1 VHFDAFK
8 LLCFPDA
15 LLLGLVGL
23 AAGLLLLVALLV
35 CGALLLVPA
44 SGFLADALLLEVVFL
59 ALLALHEGFL
69 GLLEPQDILDELLL
83 DLVGNHQL
91 VVVLF
96 GLVLLG
102 LEVGDLVSDLGAL
115 VVNLLQLR
123 CVALLRVVDVLV
135 LLLHFL
141 DFAVDCPEQLLDLGQ
156 VLGVLLLF

>member
-69 GLLEPQDILDELLL
+69 GLLEPQDVLDELLL
-83 DLVGNHQL
+83 DLVRNH
-91 VVVLF
+91 
-96 GLVLLG
+96 
-102 LEVGDLVSDLGAL
+102 
-115 VVNLLQLR
+115 
-123 CVALLRVVDVLV
+123 
-135 LLLHFL
+135 
-141 DFAVDCPEQLLDLGQ
+141 
-156 VLGVLLLF
+156 

>member
-69 GLLEPQDILDELLL
+69 GLLKPQDILDELLL
-83 DLVGNHQL
+83 DLVGDHQL